1 MARIDFHAAPAR
13 ANNRTS
19 TQIAGENFSMALRLE
34 NKNAL
39 VTGGASGIGRATALR
54 FAEEGAN
61 VFVADRHLAAAEE
74 TAAAVK
80 KLGRKAL
87 AFQVD
92 TSDEAQVNAMVARMV
107 ADLGSVNLLVAAA
120 GISHAHYGEEGQ
132 HDIAFLANKSFANWR
147 RVLSVN
153 LDGVFLTDRACAD
166 AMIKAGNGGRII
178 NIASAAARIPTPGS
192 GEYAVSKAGVWML
205 TRVLAA
211 ELAPFNI
218 TANAIGPGF
227 IKTPMTA
234 EFQNSAALPV
244 WMERVPMKRMGEPID
259 VANTALFLASEE
271 GRYYTGSI
279 LHPDG
284 GITMQ

>member
-1 MARIDFHAAPAR
+1 
-13 ANNRTS
+13 
-19 TQIAGENFSMALRLE
+19 MALRLE

-39 VTGGASGIGRATALR
+39 ITGGASGIGRATAIR

-61 VFVADRHLAAAEE
+61 LFVADRHLQGAEE
-74 TAAAVK
+74 TAAAVT
-80 KLGRKAL
+80 KLGRKAI
-87 AFQVD
+87 AHQVD
-92 TSDEAQVNAMVARMV
+92 TSDEAQAAAMVDRMV
-107 ADLGSVNLLVAAA
+107 RDLGGIDIVVAAA
-120 GISHAHYGEEGQ
+120 GISHARYGEEGQ
-132 HDIAFLANKSFANWR
+132 PDFTTLAEKSFANWK

-153 LDGVFLTDRACAD
+153 LDGVFLTDRACAA
-166 AMIKAGNGGRII
+166 AMIKAGKGGRII
-178 NIASAAARIPTPGS
+178 NIASAAARLPTPGV

-205 TRVLAA
+205 TKVLAT
-211 ELAPFNI
+211 ELAPHNI

-234 EFQNSAALPV
+234 NLQDLGATSALLQ
-244 WMERVPMKRMGEPID
+244 RVPMNKMGEPVD

>member
-1 MARIDFHAAPAR
+1 M
-13 ANNRTS
+13 
-19 TQIAGENFSMALRLE
+19 GLRLE
-34 NKNAL
+34 NKNAMI
-39 VTGGASGIGRATALR
+39 TGGASGIGRATAIR

-74 TAAAVK
+74 SVASVR
-80 KLGRKAL
+80 KLGRKAI
-87 AFQVD
+87 AHQVD
-92 TSDEAQVNAMVARMV
+92 TSDEAQVNAMAERMV
-107 ADLGSVNLLVAAA
+107 NEFGGVDIVVAAA
-120 GISHAHYGEEGQ
+120 GISHARYGEEGKP
-132 HDIAFLANKSFANWR
+132 DIMFLSEKSFANWR
-147 RVLSVN
+147 KVMSVN
-153 LDGVFLTDRACAD
+153 LDGVFLTDRACAQ
-166 AMIKAGNGGRII
+166 AMIKAGKGGRII
-178 NIASAAARIPTPGS
+178 NIASAAARLPTPGA

-205 TRVLAA
+205 TKVLAA

-234 EFQNSAALPV
+234 ELQQMRESELTQL
-244 WMERVPMKRMGEPID
+244 MQRVPMSRMGEPVD

>member
-1 MARIDFHAAPAR
+1 
-13 ANNRTS
+13 
-19 TQIAGENFSMALRLE
+19 MALRLE

-39 VTGGASGIGRATALR
+39 ITGGASGIGRATAIR

-74 TAAAVK
+74 TAASVK
-80 KLGRKAL
+80 GLGRKAV
-87 AFQVD
+87 AYQVD

-107 ADLGSVNLLVAAA
+107 KDLGGVNIVVAAA

-132 HDIAFLANKSFANWR
+132 PDITFLSNKSFANWR
-147 RVLSVN
+147 KVLSVN
-153 LDGVFLTDRACAD
+153 LDGVFLTDRACAQ
-166 AMIKAGNGGRII
+166 AMIEAGKGGRII
-178 NIASAAARIPTPGS
+178 NIASAAARLPTPGV
-192 GEYAVSKAGVWML
+192 GEYSVSKAGVWML
-205 TRVLAA
+205 TRVLAT

-234 EFQNSAALPV
+234 QISDMANMTPL
-244 WMERVPMKRMGEPID
+244 MERVPMKRMGEPVD

-284 GITMQ
+284 GIVMQ

>member
-1 MARIDFHAAPAR
+1 M
-13 ANNRTS
+13 S
-19 TQIAGENFSMALRLE
+19 LRLE

-39 VTGGASGIGRATALR
+39 VTGGASGIGRATSIR

-61 VFVADRHLAAAEE
+61 LFVADRHLAAAEE
-74 TAAAVK
+74 TAAAVR
-80 KLGRKAL
+80 KLGRKAT
-87 AFQVD
+87 AHQVD
-92 TSDEAQVNAMVARMV
+92 TSDEAQVNAMVERMV
-107 ADLGSVNLLVAAA
+107 KELGGVDIVVAAA
-120 GISHAHYGEEGQ
+120 GISHARYGEEGQ
-132 HDIAFLANKSFANWR
+132 ADIMLLSEKSFANWR
-147 RVLSVN
+147 KVLSVN
-153 LDGVFLTDRACAD
+153 LDGVFLTDRACAK
-166 AMIKAGNGGRII
+166 AMIKAGKGGRII
-178 NIASAAARIPTPGS
+178 NIASAAARLPTPGV

-205 TRVLAA
+205 TKVLAT
-211 ELAPFNI
+211 ELATFNI

-234 EFQNSAALPV
+234 GIQDAPQMTPL
-244 WMERVPMKRMGEPID
+244 MQRVPMGKMGEPVD

>member
-1 MARIDFHAAPAR
+1 
-13 ANNRTS
+13 
-19 TQIAGENFSMALRLE
+19 MALRLE

-39 VTGGASGIGRATALR
+39 ITGGASGIGRATAIR
-54 FAEEGAN
+54 FAEEGAH
-61 VFVADRHLAAAEE
+61 VFVADRYLAAAEE
-74 TAAAVK
+74 TAVAVR
-80 KLGRKAL
+80 KLGRKAI
-87 AFQVD
+87 ACQVD
-92 TSDEAQVNAMVARMV
+92 TSDEPQVNAMVAQMLK
-107 ADLGSVNLLVAAA
+107 DLGSVNIVVAAA

-132 HDIAFLANKSFANWR
+132 FAPTPLSDKAFADWR
-147 RVLSVN
+147 KVLSVN
-153 LDGVFLTDRACAD
+153 LDGVFLTDRACAG

-178 NIASAAARIPTPGS
+178 NIASGAARLPTPGV
-192 GEYAVSKAGVWML
+192 GEYSVSKAGVWML
-205 TRVLAA
+205 TKVLAI

-234 EFQNSAALPV
+234 GLQDNPALTPIL
-244 WMERVPMKRMGEPID
+244 ERVPMKRMGEPID

-284 GITMQ
+284 GIVMQ

>member
-1 MARIDFHAAPAR
+1 
-13 ANNRTS
+13 
-19 TQIAGENFSMALRLE
+19 MALRLD

-39 VTGGASGIGRATALR
+39 ITGGASGIGRATAIR

-61 VFVADRHLAAAEE
+61 IFVADRHLQAAEQ
-74 TAAAVK
+74 TAAEVK

-87 AFQVD
+87 AYQVD

-107 ADLGSVNLLVAAA
+107 ADLGGVDIVVAAA
-120 GISHAHYGEEGQ
+120 GISHAHYGEEKQ
-132 HDIAFLANKSFANWR
+132 PDAVPLSEKSFANWK

-153 LDGVFLTDRACAD
+153 LDGVFLTCRACAA
-166 AMIKAGNGGRII
+166 AMIKAGKGGRIV
-178 NIASAAARIPTPGS
+178 NIASGAARVPTPGV
-192 GEYAVSKAGVWML
+192 GEYSVSKAGVWML
-205 TRVLAA
+205 TKVLAA
-211 ELAPFNI
+211 ELAQHNI

-234 EFQNSAALPV
+234 MIQESANMAPLLQ
-244 WMERVPMKRMGEPID
+244 RVPLHRMGEPID

-284 GITMQ
+284 GLLMQ